1 MVYQQRRKMKV
12 NKKIWSFLSFDLAT
26 IINATNNFLNDNKL
40 GEGGFWPVYKV
51 ITNFLL
57 IRLKKIHDF
66 HYLSKFPN
74 YKIQGT
80 LLDGQEIAVKGFQGA
95 RSGQGLTEFKNEVI
109 LFAKLQHLNLG
120 CCIEGEEKMLLYEY
134 MSNKTLDSFLFGN
147 YFMKILVMMSIV

>member
-1 MVYQQRRKMKV
+1 MKV

-66 HYLSKFPN
+66 QYLLNFP
-74 YKIQGT
+74 
-80 LLDGQEIAVKGFQGA
+80 
-95 RSGQGLTEFKNEVI
+95 
-109 LFAKLQHLNLG
+109 
-120 CCIEGEEKMLLYEY
+120 EY
-134 MSNKTLDSFLFGN
+134 NNIGYNVRRTRDCSQKAF
-147 YFMKILVMMSIV
+147 